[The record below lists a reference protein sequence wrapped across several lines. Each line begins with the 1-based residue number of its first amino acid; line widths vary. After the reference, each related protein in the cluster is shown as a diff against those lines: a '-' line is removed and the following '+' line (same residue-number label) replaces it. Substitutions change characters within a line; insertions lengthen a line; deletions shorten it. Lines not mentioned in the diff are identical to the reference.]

1 MDTVENEVKEAVDQ
15 GEQEREKK
23 ARIDFKM
30 VTFSLAGRDYGIDIM
45 KVKEISKAG
54 DFTLVPNTPPYV
66 EGVYNLR
73 GEIISIINL
82 RKMFHLKFSED
93 QKKEDVDILILRL
106 NESVIGMIV
115 DSVDN
120 VVGIDSSSIQPRH
133 PLFADIN
140 MKYISGVVEVNKKLY
155 VILDVERVFGEEEEK
170 EVLQAGPVAEQ
181 APGSTGTPE
190 KKSRISGDEL
200 EFNFIVETLATF
212 KNFYVSDINRTWARE
227 RLPSWRKIRG
237 NRGKAVQLESAQDA
251 DGFLEDFYSVYSNML
266 WGEDYKKQVE
276 GLLSAPKIGS
286 LNVWCPN
293 CGKGYDSY
301 SIACILR
308 QNFPDV
314 RIKVWASDHELLNIS
329 AAPNLVIPTQGV
341 PRYFIDAKYIQKIEA
356 GYQFVKAVKDL
367 VLFEYHDIL
376 HGTPLPELDII
387 IARDV
392 LSFYNPAIQEKL
404 IAQFREKLTTGGLL
418 IVGTNENILRP
429 GLSEVRSGN
438 LIAYRNELD

>member
-1 MDTVENEVKEAVDQ
+1 MNPVENELQEAVDQ
-15 GEQEREKK
+15 GEQEQEKK

-30 VTFSLAGRDYGIDIM
+30 VTFSLADRDYGIDIM
-45 KVKEISKAG
+45 KVKEISKARN
-54 DFTLVPNTPPYV
+54 FTLVPNTPPYV
-66 EGVYNLR
+66 QGVYNLR

-82 RKMFHLKFSED
+82 RKMFHLKFSEE
-93 QKKEDVDILILRL
+93 QNKEDVDILILRL
-106 NESVIGMIV
+106 DDSVIGMIV

-120 VVGIDSSSIQPRH
+120 VVGIDSSNIQPRH

-170 EVLQAGPVAEQ
+170 EELQAESASGQTAALPV
-181 APGSTGTPE
+181 
-190 KKSRISGDEL
+190 KKPRISGEEL
-200 EFNFIVETLATF
+200 EMGFIAETLATF
-212 KNFYVSDINRTWARE
+212 RNFYVSDINRAWARE
-227 RLPSWRKIRG
+227 RLPVWKKIRKTE
-237 NRGKAVQLESAQDA
+237 GKTVQLDGVEDA
-251 DGFLEDFYSVYSNML
+251 DGFLEEFYSAYTDML
-266 WGEDYKKQVE
+266 WGEDYKKQIV
-276 GLLSAPKIGS
+276 GLLSAPKKGS

-301 SIACILR
+301 SIACILK

-329 AAPNLVIPTQGV
+329 EAPNLVIPAQGV
-341 PRYFIDAKYIQKIEA
+341 PRYFIDAKFVQKTET

-392 LSFYNPAIQEKL
+392 LSFYNPAVQEKL
-404 IAQFREKLTTGGLL
+404 IAQFREKLAAGGLL

-429 GLSEVRSGN
+429 GLTELRSGN
-438 LIAYRNELD
+438 LVAYRNELD